1 MLGRATMG
9 EVWQTV
15 AIRSVAALLLWAAL
29 AIVAPVLGQ
38 ESGEIPVGDR
48 SILIS
53 LADRRLYLLENGER
67 ARSFPVAIGR
77 PGVEIPLGDSAIV
90 RKRRNPTWRP
100 TANQR
105 RADPSLPVSVPP
117 GPDNPLGRH
126 ALDLGWSAIAIHG
139 TNNPESIGRRA
150 SGGCFR
156 MMPADI
162 ETLFQ
167 LTVVGTPV
175 RVIREPVG
183 DGPARP
189 VPVAAKPVPSASP
202 GAPQTSSPR
211 LAVPTALAAAPAIA
225 PAALA
230 VPEPPPPV
238 VPDPRCPSA
247 SAPLR
252 RLICDTPELALLDG
266 KARGVQKRFLDG
278 LAEPRV
284 GDRGTPNRAAVAY
297 VLSADERRFEDR
309 ISALCWVRKGTE
321 ADPAIAA
328 AARKCLSTALS
339 GRLED
344 VIAKVVELRSKQGST
359 LPLTAAGR

>member
-15 AIRSVAALLLWAAL
+15 AIRVVAALLLWAAL
-29 AIVAPVLGQ
+29 AVIAPALGQ

-53 LADRRLYLLENGER
+53 LADRRLYLLESGER
-67 ARSFPVAIGR
+67 VRSFPVAIGR

-105 RADPSLPVSVPP
+105 RADPSLPESVPP

-126 ALDLGWSAIAIHG
+126 ALDLGWTAIAIHG
-139 TNNPESIGRRA
+139 TNAPESIGRRA

-156 MMPADI
+156 MRPADI
-162 ETLFQ
+162 ETLFR

-175 RVIREPVG
+175 RVIREAVG

-189 VPVAAKPVPSASP
+189 VPVAAKPVPAASP
-202 GAPQTSSPR
+202 ATPQASAPR
-211 LAVPTALAAAPAIA
+211 LAAPTVPAV
-225 PAALA
+225 ALA

-252 RLICDTPELALLDG
+252 RLICDMPELAALDG
-266 KARGVQKRFLDG
+266 KVRGIQKRFLEG
-278 LAEPRV
+278 LAEPRP
-284 GDRGTPNRAAVAY
+284 GDRGAPNRAALAY
-297 VLSADERRFEDR
+297 ALSADERRFEDR

-321 ADPAIAA
+321 ADPAVAA
-328 AARKCLSTALS
+328 AARRCLSTALS

-344 VIAKVVELRSKQGST
+344 VTGKVAELRSKQGST
-359 LPLTAAGR
+359 PALTAAGR

>member
-53 LADRRLYLLENGER
+53 LADRRLYLLESGER
-67 ARSFPVAIGR
+67 VRSFPVAIGR

-105 RADPSLPVSVPP
+105 RADPFLPESVPP

-126 ALDLGWSAIAIHG
+126 ALDLGWAAIAIHG
-139 TNNPESIGRRA
+139 TNAPESIGRRA

-162 ETLFQ
+162 EALFQ

-175 RVIREPVG
+175 RVIRESVG

-202 GAPQTSSPR
+202 GTPQTSPSR
-211 LAVPTALAAAPAIA
+211 LAVPTAPAVAPAIA
-225 PAALA
+225 PVALA
-230 VPEPPPPV
+230 VAEPPPPV

-266 KARGVQKRFLDG
+266 KTRGVQKRFLDG

-284 GDRGTPNRAAVAY
+284 GDRGTPDRAAVAY

-309 ISALCWVRKGTE
+309 VSALCWVRKGTE
-321 ADPAIAA
+321 SDPAVAA
-328 AARKCLSTALS
+328 AARRCLATALS

-344 VIAKVVELRSKQGST
+344 VTGKIAELRSKPAST